1 MTIINLKI
9 YPVDETA
16 ESKYAAEI
24 SLRGVMR
31 GEKELLKQVHQ
42 KPGITSAMGL

>member
-16 ESKYAAEI
+16 EAKYAAEI

-31 GEKELLKQVHQ
+31 GEELLKQVHQ
-42 KPGITSAMGL
+42 MPGITSAMDL